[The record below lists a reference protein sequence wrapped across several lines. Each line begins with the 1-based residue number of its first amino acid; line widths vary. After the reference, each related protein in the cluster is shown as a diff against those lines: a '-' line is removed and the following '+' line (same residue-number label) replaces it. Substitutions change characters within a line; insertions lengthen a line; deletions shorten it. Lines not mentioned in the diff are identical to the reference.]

1 MSEKVDSAHPT
12 HAVLLEKVD
21 SAHPTH
27 AVFLLFS
34 VACRRFPRAR
44 LTPFTAGPCRFTENF
59 IQKEIAVHL
68 NSCLRCQLRT
78 KENLSEIAKMQT
90 TLKKANESGD
100 IDDKEDDVGDK
111 MDDDKEEKEK
121 HLVAK
126 LSGEGAAPSPLEAN
140 MCSCVTARDTLRH
153 QQAKQT

>member
-1 MSEKVDSAHPT
+1 VLRADAFHAH
-12 HAVLLEKVD
+12 V
-21 SAHPTH
+21 
-27 AVFLLFS
+27 
-34 VACRRFPRAR
+34 

-90 TLKKANESGD
+90 TLKKANESD
-100 IDDKEDDVGDK
+100 DMDDKEDDVGDK
-111 MDDDKEEKEK
+111 MGEEKEEKEK
-121 HLVAK
+121 DLVAK
-126 LSGEGAAPSPLEAN
+126 LSGEGAAPSN

-153 QQAKQT
+153 QQAKHA